1 MFFFPQGAHDSNL
14 KFLTSV
20 TKDTTDTSGEGG
32 HGGWAFLRLGILHL
46 ALNEPAKAVTN
57 LQSAIRNVKDGQED
71 LLVIW
76 ESLADAY
83 HARGSHSAAL
93 KAYEK
98 VVQLCREDV
107 RYSSKSSLYAQ
118 WQIGT
123 IKQVLGKYDEAI
135 EVFRGILSNAD
146 SAEYVPALKGLG
158 ESILSQAGE
167 MAEAHINKNVVDNCE
182 EALVHLTK
190 AAGLRPDIASLW
202 KLMGEACTML
212 HTLPASI
219 AIFKRAPG
227 ILIGKADDFVTLE
240 KAEIVALG
248 ARCFLRSLKIHDS
261 DAGVW
266 HNLALNYQAQRDM
279 QNERVEALTES
290 FGPKAVLAAKKA
302 IALDP
307 KGHAHWNLLGVLAF
321 KSENF
326 ALAQHAFIKST
337 RVESNATAWTNLG
350 FLYLV
355 LG

>member
-1 MFFFPQGAHDSNL
+1 M
-14 KFLTSV
+14 TSV
-20 TKDTTDTSGEGG
+20 TKDSTGTSGEGG
-32 HGGWAFLRLGILHL
+32 HGGWAYLRLGILHL

-83 HARGSHSAAL
+83 HSRGSHSAAL
-93 KAYEK
+93 KAYDK
-98 VVQLCREDV
+98 VVQLCREEEK
-107 RYSSKSSLYAQ
+107 YSAKSSLYAQ

-123 IKQVLGKYDEAI
+123 IKQVLGKNDEAVG
-135 EVFRGILSNAD
+135 VFREILSDPN
-146 SAEYVPALKGLG
+146 SENYVPALKGLG
-158 ESILSQAGE
+158 ESILSQAKE
-167 MAEAHINKNVVDNCE
+167 MAEAHVNKNVVDSCE
-182 EALVHLTK
+182 EALVYLTK

-202 KLMGEACTML
+202 KLMGEACTL
-212 HTLPASI
+212 IHTLPASI
-219 AIFKRAPG
+219 AIFKRVPG
-227 ILIGKADDFVTLE
+227 ILIGKGDDFVTLE
-240 KAEIVALG
+240 KAEIIALG

-266 HNLALNYQAQRDM
+266 HNLALNYQAQRETAKEGGDP
-279 QNERVEALTES
+279 QKQRGDDLDS
-290 FGPKAVLAAKKA
+290 KAVLAVKKA

-307 KGHAHWNLLGVLAF
+307 KGHSHWNLLGVLAF
-321 KSENF
+321 KTEKY

-337 RVESNATAWTNLG
+337 GAESNAMAWTNLG